1 MELLN
6 FASGRTKVM
15 LLNYLYGM
23 ISVSQKIKVA
33 SSHLL
38 RSQMELDVEDYGLKG
53 IGDLCNRIL
62 ARYAK
67 FPVPDATQLAI
78 DDALYKNIPPLQ
90 FSLSKTGE
98 SFANYANNLGNA
110 RNIKV
115 AALCRYYFE
124 SYINLPRGKRECFI
138 FHNDLNKL
146 LNAIEKHVNVTL
158 NYRGE
163 VKNVSPCFL
172 AFSPSQV
179 RAYVVVCDGDTN
191 KPIPSRFHSLRLC
204 YIRGVAA
211 DLGSKAYHCESFI
224 LSKQADLYREHF
236 DPFLCYGQNIKVRF
250 TEKGAERYNK
260 LTTNRPKVLS
270 ADEFSEN
277 AANAANAM
285 NTLSKIPVRMD
296 CVEVNGAGDYTF
308 ECSEKLAKIYFPQFL
323 DEAEIL
329 EPRELRL
336 WFKEEFEKAGKVYS
350 GQG

>member
-1 MELLN
+1 
-6 FASGRTKVM
+6 
-15 LLNYLYGM
+15 M

-62 ARYAK
+62 ARYAE
-67 FPVPDATQLAI
+67 FSVPDTAQLAM
-78 DDALYKNIPPLQ
+78 DDTLYKNIPPLQ

-110 RNIKV
+110 RNVKV

-124 SYINLPRGKRECFI
+124 NYINLPRGKRECFI
-138 FHNDLNKL
+138 FRDDLNKL

-204 YIRGVAA
+204 HIRGVAA
-211 DLGSKAYHCESFI
+211 DLESKAYHCENFI
-224 LSKQADLYREHF
+224 LSNQANLYREHF
-236 DPFLCYGQNIKVRF
+236 DPFLCYGQNFKVRF

-260 LTTNRPKVLS
+260 LTTNRPKVI
-270 ADEFSEN
+270 AMDN
-277 AANAANAM
+277 ACGKTPA
-285 NTLSKIPVRMD
+285 KMD
-296 CVEVNGAGDYTF
+296 CAEVRGAGDYTF

-336 WFKEEFEKAGKVYS
+336 WFKEEFERAAKVY
-350 GQG
+350 GGR